1 MDGTG
6 RKEERAGGALSLSL
20 SLSLSLFLSPPALME
35 DCRGG
40 EGSDEGS
47 GDGAAAF
54 WLRRA
59 EL

>member
-6 RKEERAGGALSLSL
+6 RKEGRAGGALSL

-40 EGSDEGS
+40 EGSGEGS